1 MKTIH
6 HAIEIVEENC
16 TGCYRCERVC
26 PTSAITMVGE
36 QQHALAVVD
45 NDRCIAC
52 FRCID
57 SCDDDAMLAIDRD
70 EPLVIDGATDGADPE
85 AVLDLCR
92 AAAMNPDQLA
102 CMCSMSPVKEVAAA
116 ILGGADSF
124 ERVALATGAQ
134 SGCLMY
140 CSVPIRRLLRIA
152 TGEVKAESKVRRC
165 PADVGLLDI
174 TAAVAERYPQFNVAE
189 EQRLRREFLAGVE
202 IDL

>member
-6 HAIEIVEENC
+6 HAIEIVAENC

-57 SCDDDAMLAIDRD
+57 SCDDDAMLAIERD
-70 EPLVIDGATDGADPE
+70 EPRVIEGATEDADPE

-92 AAAMNPDQLA
+92 ATAMNPDQMA
-102 CMCSMSPVKEVAAA
+102 CMCSMTQVKEVAAA
-116 ILGGADSF
+116 ILGGADTF
-124 ERVALATGAQ
+124 EKVALATGAQ

-140 CSVPIRRLLRIA
+140 CSVPIRRLLRTA
-152 TGEVKAESKVRRC
+152 TGEVRADAKVRRY
-165 PADVGLLDI
+165 PAELGLLEVSDEV
-174 TAAVAERYPQFNVAE
+174 AATYPLFNVAQ
-189 EQRLRREFLAGVE
+189 EQRLRREFLAAVE